1 MILIYGITLST
12 FVLVVCSASSCE
24 DRNIKGC
31 QRLAATNQDICQD
44 NCLATL
50 CPRTC
55 GLCPL
60 KCYSC
65 EHVDHPSDCNQ
76 TVQCSN
82 MSMSCIVSQT
92 VTTSLE
98 KKFQLGC
105 VDTTVC
111 NDLFSSPPQ
120 TTQSKVKRD
129 VDLVGG
135 CCSSDLCNKYE
146 EPDKITLPTINPV
159 HPSGNT
165 NGVSAAC
172 SEMDS
177 DVCRYLSEN
186 NGCLL
191 TCVASMCP
199 QTCGKCSLT
208 CYECAS
214 VDLPG
219 NCRNRITCNRNE
231 ESCIAVESHVFNFKA
246 GYKLGCV
253 AKQNCTN
260 LLARKLDGVCCDS
273 DFCNGNHAPPTSL
286 IPSTTPVQSTTQV
299 PLTTPKLSTTTVHK
313 TVHPHNHLGLPT
325 DCRPNLENT
334 CPYHF
339 TRIGESCYF
348 FGRHGRTMEEASKEC
363 LGLCSRLAIISS
375 RNENLMIT
383 QLLNQHQQPHKANH
397 YWIDAYRNSSSFSG
411 PWQWM
416 STGTLLGKHVYS
428 HWRPGSHSHTKPDG
442 EHCASMGKG
451 ESSDPE
457 NGYFWDHRSCKLH
470 SPALCEYPLG
480 HKP

>member
-1 MILIYGITLST
+1 MLGRSVRDLARPQNT
-12 FVLVVCSASSCE
+12 A
-24 DRNIKGC
+24 KGC
-31 QRLAATNQDICQD
+31 NSWTRDIDNNDTPVFTDGSPDWTGFTTHHATNSTPLVTYIS
-44 NCLATL
+44 
-50 CPRTC
+50 
-55 GLCPL
+55 L

-82 MSMSCIVSQT
+82 ISM
-92 VTTSLE
+92 
-98 KKFQLGC
+98 
-105 VDTTVC
+105 VC
-111 NDLFSSPPQ
+111 NDLFGSPPQ
-120 TTQSKVKRD
+120 PTQSKVKRD

-146 EPDKITLPTINPV
+146 EPDKISLPTINP
-159 HPSGNT
+159 
-165 NGVSAAC
+165 A
-172 SEMDS
+172 
-177 DVCRYLSEN
+177 
-186 NGCLL
+186 
-191 TCVASMCP
+191 
-199 QTCGKCSLT
+199 LT

-214 VDLPG
+214 VDLPV

-231 ESCIAVESHVFNFKA
+231 ESCIAVESHVFNFKG

-273 DFCNGNHAPPTSL
+273 DFCNGNHAPPTTL